1 MVHRCRSACATLP
14 TPGNGSALPSL
25 RPRSANTKW
34 PNDLGSRSI
43 WAGEPANAEL
53 HLHSGNSA
61 MKLLHVVGARPNFPK
76 LAPVHRAGR
85 EAGLSQVVVHTGQHY
100 DDALSDG
107 FFRDLGLAPP
117 EVNLAVGSDTHAVQT
132 ARIMERIEPVL
143 VDQRPDW
150 VVVYGDVN
158 STMAAAVVA
167 SKLGIRVAHVE
178 AGLRSFD
185 RSMPEEINR
194 IVTDRLADLLLTPSR
209 DADAQ
214 LRAEGEPD
222 SEIVFVGNVMIDSL
236 FHALPAA
243 RATGFRAKLGVNG
256 SAVIVTLHRPS
267 NVDDHERIAILARVL
282 SEVALDR
289 EVVFPAHPR
298 TRRRLEEAGLR
309 MDRVRMLDPVG
320 YLEMLDLVEHAYAVV
335 TDSGGLQEE
344 TTALGV
350 PCLTLRANTERPIT
364 ISEGTNRLVP
374 NPTDIVEELR
384 QVRRPLTVPRP
395 EGWDGCAGKRVIA
408 ALVGDTCP

>member
-1 MVHRCRSACATLP
+1 
-14 TPGNGSALPSL
+14 
-25 RPRSANTKW
+25 
-34 PNDLGSRSI
+34 
-43 WAGEPANAEL
+43 
-53 HLHSGNSA
+53 

-100 DDALSDG
+100 DDALSDR
-107 FFRDLGLAPP
+107 FFRDLGIAPP
-117 EVNLAVGSDTHAVQT
+117 DVNLAVGSDSHAVQT

-143 VDQRPDW
+143 LERRPDW

-185 RSMPEEINR
+185 RTMPEEINR

-222 SEIVFVGNVMIDSL
+222 GEIVFVGNVMIDSL
-236 FHALPAA
+236 FYALPAA
-243 RATGFRAKLGVNG
+243 RATGFREKLGVDG
-256 SAVIVTLHRPS
+256 SAVVVTLHRPS
-267 NVDDHERIAILARVL
+267 NVDDSNRIKLLADVL
-282 SEVALDR
+282 SEIALER
-289 EVVFPAHPR
+289 PVVFPAHPR
-298 TRRRLEEAGLR
+298 TRLRLEAAGLK
-309 MDRVRMLDPVG
+309 MDRVRMLEPVG
-320 YLEMLDLVEHAYAVV
+320 YLEMLNLVEHAFAVV

-344 TTALGV
+344 TTALGI
-350 PCLTLRANTERPIT
+350 PCLTIRPNTERPIT
-364 ISEGTNRLVP
+364 ITEGTNRLVP
-374 NPTDIVEELR
+374 NPVDIIGELR
-384 QVRRPLTVPRP
+384 GLRPPLVTPRP
-395 EGWDGCAGKRVIA
+395 EGWDGHAGERVLA
-408 ALVGDTCP
+408 ALMCH